1 MRIFSDDDDNQ
12 DDNSVDS
19 APASTKPATSEAT
32 SPSSSQQN
40 KDGAEQPASS
50 ATDVDVKKE
59 ADEDVMKT
67 PAKRETRAARE
78 AKVSASCINYV

>member
-1 MRIFSDDDDNQ
+1 MCIFSDDDDNQ

-40 KDGAEQPASS
+40 KDGAEQPTA